1 MPVSLDM
8 KSLHTTTTTALSIYT
23 FRASTWTWHNT
34 NTYEEAAI
42 TCAELTMVM
51 RSAGRLAANTI
62 PIAATPALRVVAR
75 SSATCALIALSEY
88 RLAYRREGRLWVPV
102 SEWRACESG
111 ACEHESVKGR
121 RISA

>member
-8 KSLHTTTTTALSIYT
+8 KSLHTITTTALSIYT

-62 PIAATPALRVVAR
+62 PLAATSAFRIVAR
-75 SSATCALIALSEY
+75 SVRTRTLSALSEY
-88 RLAYRREGRLWVPV
+88 RLAYRREGRVWVPV
-102 SEWRACESG
+102 SEWRACESE
-111 ACEHESVKGR
+111 ACEHAPIGDHR
-121 RISA
+121 LAA